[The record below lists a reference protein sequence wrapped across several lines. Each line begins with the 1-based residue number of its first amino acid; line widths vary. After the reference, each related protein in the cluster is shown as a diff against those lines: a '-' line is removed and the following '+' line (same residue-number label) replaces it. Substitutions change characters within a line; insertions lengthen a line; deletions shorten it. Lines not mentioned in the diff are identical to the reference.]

1 VPQEPT
7 RPRSLA
13 GYLDAL
19 SRAVFEGGIS
29 WKVVE
34 AKWGDIREAFHGFDP
49 HWVAALTPKQIDRL
63 AHDPKVIRNRPK
75 IEGTAENARTL
86 LDLDGVHHGFRRYLR
101 SFADF
106 DSIATDLRKRF
117 RFIGPS
123 GAYHFLWQVGE
134 PVPDYQDWRAAR

>member
-1 VPQEPT
+1 VSHEPT

-34 AKWGDIREAFHGFDP
+34 AKWGEIREAFHGFDP
-49 HWVAALTPKQIDRL
+49 RWMSALTPKQIDRL
-63 AHDPKVIRNRPK
+63 AHDARVIRNRPK

-86 LDLDGVHHGFRRYLR
+86 LDLDAAHHGFRRYLR
-101 SFADF
+101 SFADY
-106 DSIATDLRKRF
+106 DSIAADLRRRF

-123 GAYHFLWQVGE
+123 GA
-134 PVPDYQDWRAAR
+134 